1 MADTTQ
7 DIELV
12 RRIGRRDIR
21 ALESLANRYEPLL
34 LGLARGLLSQDESTA
49 RDVVQD
55 CWIRVIRSAAG
66 FRGECEVR
74 TWLYRIVINRC
85 HDLRAKRAIEIR
97 SEPEYQAEPV
107 DSEAMADLRR
117 AVDSL
122 AHDHRLLVLLCYHSG
137 LTHPQVADVL
147 GVPEGT
153 VKSRLHAALEVLRT
167 RLTEDPARHGAQP

>member
-1 MADTTQ
+1 MAETTQ
-7 DIELV
+7 DIDLV
-12 RRIGRRDIR
+12 RSIGRRDIR
-21 ALESLANRYEPLL
+21 ALESLANRYERVL
-34 LGLARGLLSQDESTA
+34 LGLARGLLSQDENTA

-55 CWIRVIRSAAG
+55 CWVRVIRSAAG

-85 HDLRAKRAIEIR
+85 HDLRAKLAIDIRA
-97 SEPEYQAEPV
+97 EPEGKAEPI
-107 DSEAMADLRR
+107 DHEGMEALRR

-153 VKSRLHAALEVLRT
+153 VKSRLHAALEALRA
-167 RLTEDPARHGAQP
+167 RLTEYPARNGAQP